1 MSTNVEKPKKSLFTV
16 KKETT
21 SEKKPKPEKAVKG
34 KKASAEKKQ
43 KAPKQK
49 KSGKSS
55 KLLSIRNKIVVCFLV
70 PIVFM
75 VIIGVSAYQKSAE
88 GLSEKFTDSTLQTMR
103 MATENLNMS
112 CDFIRSEGLKY
123 AYDDDLRKY
132 FLGMFEDNP
141 VDKLNFLTSTKSNL
155 LSVQTS
161 NPFISHM
168 HIIPKKGVNLLSTKL
183 SSGVDGFLDE
193 YKEDVASGEGRR
205 STVSYTHLTLP
216 TKRIV

>member
-155 LSVQTS
+155 LSV
-161 NPFISHM
+161 
-168 HIIPKKGVNLLSTKL
+168 
-183 SSGVDGFLDE
+183 
-193 YKEDVASGEGRR
+193 
-205 STVSYTHLTLP
+205 
-216 TKRIV
+216 

>member
-75 VIIGVSAYQKSAE
+75 VISIPEIRRRIKREIHRFHITDDAYGHGKS
-88 GLSEKFTDSTLQTMR
+88 
-103 MATENLNMS
+103 
-112 CDFIRSEGLKY
+112 
-123 AYDDDLRKY
+123 
-132 FLGMFEDNP
+132 
-141 VDKLNFLTSTKSNL
+141 
-155 LSVQTS
+155 
-161 NPFISHM
+161 
-168 HIIPKKGVNLLSTKL
+168 
-183 SSGVDGFLDE
+183 E
-193 YKEDVASGEGRR
+193 YE
-205 STVSYTHLTLP
+205 L
-216 TKRIV
+216 

>member
-1 MSTNVEKPKKSLFTV
+1 MSTNVEKPKKSLFTG

-75 VIIGVSAYQKSAE
+75 VIIGVSAYQKIRRRIKREIHRFHITDDAY
-88 GLSEKFTDSTLQTMR
+88 GHGKSEYEL
-103 MATENLNMS
+103 
-112 CDFIRSEGLKY
+112 
-123 AYDDDLRKY
+123 
-132 FLGMFEDNP
+132 
-141 VDKLNFLTSTKSNL
+141 
-155 LSVQTS
+155 
-161 NPFISHM
+161 
-168 HIIPKKGVNLLSTKL
+168 
-183 SSGVDGFLDE
+183 
-193 YKEDVASGEGRR
+193 
-205 STVSYTHLTLP
+205 
-216 TKRIV
+216 

>member
-21 SEKKPKPEKAVKG
+21 SEKKP
-34 KKASAEKKQ
+34 SAEKKQ

-88 GLSEKFTDSTLQTMR
+88 G
-103 MATENLNMS
+103 
-112 CDFIRSEGLKY
+112 
-123 AYDDDLRKY
+123 
-132 FLGMFEDNP
+132 
-141 VDKLNFLTSTKSNL
+141 
-155 LSVQTS
+155 
-161 NPFISHM
+161 
-168 HIIPKKGVNLLSTKL
+168 
-183 SSGVDGFLDE
+183 
-193 YKEDVASGEGRR
+193 
-205 STVSYTHLTLP
+205 
-216 TKRIV
+216 

>member
-75 VIIGVSAYQKSAE
+75 VSIGVSAYQNSAE
-88 GLSEKFTDSTLQTMR
+88 GL
-103 MATENLNMS
+103 
-112 CDFIRSEGLKY
+112 C
-123 AYDDDLRKY
+123 
-132 FLGMFEDNP
+132 
-141 VDKLNFLTSTKSNL
+141 
-155 LSVQTS
+155 
-161 NPFISHM
+161 
-168 HIIPKKGVNLLSTKL
+168 
-183 SSGVDGFLDE
+183 
-193 YKEDVASGEGRR
+193 
-205 STVSYTHLTLP
+205 
-216 TKRIV
+216 